1 MVARVYLRQESS
13 YLNCL
18 HVYIQPPTYYCSH
31 DILMKV
37 HPSGFFMAMFV
48 VESKSFNASHFEV
61 IRRRP
66 FLFHCLRFSAIW
78 REVKFGILLDVSLEI
93 LNCDALRFCIFLLA
107 KRTA

>member
-61 IRRRP
+61 IHRSP
-66 FLFHCLRFSAIW
+66 FLFHCLGFSAIW
-78 REVKFGILLDVSLEI
+78 REVRFGIPLDVSSEV
-93 LNCDALRFCIFLLA
+93 LNCDASGFCIFLLA